1 MTYNRRVRRIEFDE
15 NDETVLDKD
24 TGYINTVYRVARLP
38 TTRNINVASYRL
50 PRHRIE
56 QGHRYGE
63 FARFTLRKS

>member
-1 MTYNRRVRRIEFDE
+1 MYNHGFRSIEFDD
-15 NDETVLDKD
+15 NVETVLDEI
-24 TGYINTVYRVARLP
+24 TGYINSVYRVARLP

-63 FARFTLRKS
+63 FVRFTLRKS